1 MYIPY
6 YRLKSN
12 GAPVLST
19 EEIEVIAER
28 FIQDFNPEALKDPME
43 LDIDSFAFN
52 YLHLKQ
58 DFQYL
63 SHNGM
68 YLGMAVFNDTNKIPV
83 YMPGTKEADYIS
95 AEARTVIIDNR
106 LLEDDQEGRY
116 RYTVG
121 HEAGHDIFH
130 KAYFAYNPNQLSLLD
145 DEKEPMIQ
153 CRISIP
159 REQRKPVED
168 WNDKDRMEWQAN
180 HFAAAFLMPR
190 KMIFKLIR
198 SLPKQKSWIDPASYV
213 HAVVTTF
220 NVSWQAAEN
229 RLSSLGIINNL
240 PSRDG
245 SKILYLDFWT

>member
-12 GAPVLST
+12 GTPVLSG
-19 EEIEVIAER
+19 EEIEIIAER
-28 FIQDFNPEALKDPME
+28 FIQDFNPQALNDPIE

-52 YLHLKQ
+52 YLNLKQ

-63 SHNGM
+63 SHNGV
-68 YLGMAVFNDTNKIPV
+68 YLGMAVFNDTSKIPV
-83 YMPGTKEADYIS
+83 YIPDKQEADYIS

-106 LLEDDQEGRY
+106 LLAEDQEARY

-130 KAYFAYNPNQLSLLD
+130 TAYFAYDPNQLSLFGD
-145 DEKEPMIQ
+145 GREPMIQ

-159 REQRKPVED
+159 KEQRKPVED
-168 WNDKDRMEWQAN
+168 WDDEDRMEWQAN
-180 HFAAAFLMPR
+180 RFAAAFLMPR
-190 KMIFKLIR
+190 KMVYKLIK
-198 SLPKQKSWIDPASYV
+198 SIPKQKTWLDGAAYV
-213 HAVVTTF
+213 HAVVDTF

-229 RLSSLGIINNL
+229 RLSSLGIIESL
-240 PSRDG
+240 PSTNG
-245 SKILYLDFWT
+245 SKSLYLDFWA